1 MFFLLDHDVDA
12 GVAGV
17 LRRHGHRCVTASEA
31 GLATADDD
39 QVSVFAD
46 NRKAIL
52 LTHDKEAI
60 SRRRKNTFGRHVLL
74 ACIDM
79 EAVEVVTQQLDRIV
93 EMIDT
98 RDAIV
103 LRVSKDGVYPY
114 PNQWN

>member
-12 GVAGV
+12 GVASV
-17 LRRHGHRCVTASEA
+17 LRRRGHRCITASQA

-46 NRKAIL
+46 NHNAIL

-74 ACIDM
+74 ACIDT
-79 EAVEVVTQQLDRIV
+79 EAVTVVTQQLDVII

-114 PNQWN
+114 PNRWS